1 MSSGLML
8 RARSGFQPVV
18 LTAVVLIIALV
29 QGIAG
34 EPIIV
39 GKEKPKTEVK
49 ESKFGKEL
57 SRPWEKV
64 SPEAPISGLM
74 FPIIPRSDTWDPKG
88 DRKRKLQEREKKN
101 WMSVM
106 PGELQQE
113 DEARNFLNVRQYEI
127 EKEDESDNLMFR
139 ELDRNASQG
148 NSRGQNRS
156 GSQKENQNASPQRND
171 AENLERELAAKRAAR
186 AESRGESQLGAHT
199 ASELNFKGVF
209 GTAPTEGKGSQFSL
223 REVLGGSSAQQPTK
237 SQQAMRDE
245 FRAFLHGQPNGQ
257 GALSG
262 SFNDPVNSSRGDL
275 TRQPLNPAVGRPET
289 HNDTFGGQASFA
301 PQRQANPFAQGAFN
315 NNSFSQQQGIPG
327 FPTYTPTPP
336 PTARPFQQAPPNN
349 RGGMNSLG
357 GHR

>member
-1 MSSGLML
+1 
-8 RARSGFQPVV
+8 VV
-18 LTAVVLIIALV
+18 FTAVVLIVALA

-39 GKEKPKTEVK
+39 GKEKPKTDTVK

-74 FPIIPRSDTWDPKG
+74 FPSMIPRADGWDPKG

-113 DEARNFLNVRQYEI
+113 DEAKNFLNVRQYEI

-139 ELDRNASQG
+139 ELDRGSSQG
-148 NSRGQNRS
+148 SSRSQNRS
-156 GSQKENQNASPQRND
+156 GSQKENQNGSQRND
-171 AENLERELAAKRAAR
+171 ADELERELAAKRAAR
-186 AESRGESQLGAHT
+186 DESRGESQGAHT

-209 GTAPTEGKGSQFSL
+209 GSAATESRQSELSL
-223 REVLGGSSAQQPTK
+223 RDVLGNSSQPQVSK
-237 SQQAMRDE
+237 SQQAMREE
-245 FRAFLHGQPNGQ
+245 FRTFLHGQPNGQ

-275 TRQPLNPAVGRPET
+275 TRQPLNPTVGRTPET

-301 PQRQANPFAQGAFN
+301 PQRQANSFAQGAFN
-315 NNSFSQQQGIPG
+315 NNSFPQQQAIPG

-336 PTARPFQQAPPNN
+336 PTARPFQQAPPNS
-349 RGGMNSLG
+349 RMGMNSLG
-357 GHR
+357 GHTR

>member
-1 MSSGLML
+1 ML

-18 LTAVVLIIALV
+18 FTAVVLLVALV
-29 QGIAG
+29 RGIAG

-39 GKEKPKTEVK
+39 GKEKPKTDAVK

-64 SPEAPISGLM
+64 SPDAPMNGLM
-74 FPIIPRSDTWDPKG
+74 FPSVIPRSDAWDPKG

-106 PGELQQE
+106 PGELQEE
-113 DEARNFLNVRQYEI
+113 DEAKNFLNVRQYEI

-139 ELDRNASQG
+139 ELDRGSSQG
-148 NSRGQNRS
+148 NNRSQNRS
-156 GSQKENQNASPQRND
+156 GSQKENQNAPNRND
-171 AENLERELAAKRAAR
+171 AEELERELAAKRAAR
-186 AESRGESQLGAHT
+186 TETRSESQLGAHT

-209 GTAPTEGKGSQFSL
+209 GTAPTEGKGSEFSL
-223 REVLGGSSAQQPTK
+223 RDMLGGSSAQQPTK

-275 TRQPLNPAVGRPET
+275 TRQPLNPTVGRSPET

-315 NNSFSQQQGIPG
+315 NNSFNQQQGIPG

-336 PTARPFQQAPPNN
+336 PTARPLQQAPPNS
-349 RGGMNSLG
+349 RMGMNSLG